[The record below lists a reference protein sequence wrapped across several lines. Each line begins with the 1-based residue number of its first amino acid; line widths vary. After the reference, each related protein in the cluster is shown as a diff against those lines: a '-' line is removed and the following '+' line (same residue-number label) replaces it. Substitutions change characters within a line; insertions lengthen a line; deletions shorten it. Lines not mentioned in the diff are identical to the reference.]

1 SNSRKP
7 ELEAELG
14 ARFRPLDDLLR
25 EADFLVVVVPLN
37 DRTRHMIGARE
48 FELMKPDA
56 ILINIARG
64 PVVDEQALI
73 AALTERRIQA
83 AGLDVYEQEPL
94 RESPLFRLPN
104 VVTLPHIGSATHETR
119 KAMAELAID
128 NLEQALLGGTP
139 PCMLTSSPAYSRGI
153 PTAPTPASSRNES
166 LRWVPAAGGI
176 AAPLT
181 SQAQWACPALR
192 MLIAPTRSAFSS
204 KPHSTHRNRACVWRL
219 SADTWPQ
226 AGHVRDVFCGGTTMR
241 CPPAHASL

>member
-1 SNSRKP
+1 MDHRLVFHAEGGEQRLDQVGKGRLADP
-7 ELEAELG
+7 AQAQRGQGDAQLAGRQIGVELMVDGAQDLAAPAVLAGDGLHLGGAQLDHGELG
-14 ARFRPLDDLLR
+14 RHE
-25 EADFLVVVVPLN
+25 EAIEQNQEEGEQDETEIGEIGIGE
-37 DRTRHMIGARE
+37 RTRGRVH
-48 FELMKPDA
+48 
-56 ILINIARG
+56 
-64 PVVDEQALI
+64 VEQGWPMI
-73 AALTERRIQA
+73 AARWPFARRFS
-83 AGLDVYEQEPL
+83 
-94 RESPLFRLPN
+94 SP
-104 VVTLPHIGSATHETR
+104 A
-119 KAMAELAID
+119 
-128 NLEQALLGGTP
+128 
-139 PCMLTSSPAYSRGI
+139 LTSSPAYSRGI